1 MSAGPPRCKSV
12 RLVQIR
18 HIGVSAVAI
27 GAVRQYK
34 LPRMSTPPAI
44 HPLLDAIDTPADLRR
59 LPVTKLAELAQEL
72 RQFLIQSVST
82 RGGHFAAGLGTV
94 ELTIAL
100 HYVYN
105 TPYDRL
111 VWDVGHQAYPHKV
124 LTGRR
129 ERLHTIKQHRGLA
142 PFPTRAESEYDTFGV
157 GHSSTSIS
165 AALGMAVAAAQRG
178 EDRRAVAIIGDGA
191 LTAGMAFEAL
201 NHAGSS
207 PTDLLIVLNDND
219 MSISEN
225 VGALSNYLARAL
237 SGSMYSHLRESG
249 KKVLR
254 QMPTVW
260 ELARRSEEHIKGMVL
275 PGTLFEEMG
284 FNYIGPID
292 GHDVKALVTTLR
304 NLKKLHGPQFLHVVT
319 RKGKGYAPAEADP
332 IKWHGPG
339 PFDPASGLIFKEAS
353 AGPTYSQIF
362 GKWLCDMAESDPKI
376 IGITPAMREGSGLV
390 EFSKRFPE
398 RYYDVAIA
406 EQHAVTFAAG
416 LAAEGLKPVVAI
428 YSTFLQRAYD
438 QLIHDVALQNLPV
451 IFALDRAGLVGSDG
465 ATHQGSYDLSF
476 LRCIPNMVV
485 MAPADENECRQM
497 LYTATTLSSPSAVR
511 YPRGTGCGAAIAA
524 DMTAM
529 PVGRAQ
535 LRRDGRSGLAIMVF
549 GTLAESARKIAERL
563 DATLVNMRFVKPLD
577 EDMVAAI
584 AARHRAIVTI
594 EENAVMGGA
603 GSAVNEVLA
612 ASGIALP
619 MLNLGIPDRF
629 IEHGSRDSCLAAAGL
644 DLAGLTASVEHWW
657 APQAQERQAQERIR
671 SVGMAAGT

>member
-1 MSAGPPRCKSV
+1 MADP
-12 RLVQIR
+12 LNT
-18 HIGVSAVAI
+18 
-27 GAVRQYK
+27 Y
-34 LPRMSTPPAI
+34 
-44 HPLLDAIDTPADLRR
+44 PLLESIDTPADLRR
-59 LPVTKLAELAQEL
+59 LPLPRLVELAAEL

-100 HYVYN
+100 HYVFN
-105 TPYDRL
+105 TPHDRL

-129 ERLHTIKQHRGLA
+129 QLLHTIKQDGGLA
-142 PFPTRAESEYDTFGV
+142 PFPARAESEYDTFGV

-165 AALGMAVAAAQRG
+165 AALGMAIGAAKRG
-178 EDRRAVAIIGDGA
+178 EARRAVAIIGDGA

-201 NHAGSS
+201 NHAGSA
-207 PTDLLIVLNDND
+207 PADVLIILNDND

-237 SGSMYSHLRESG
+237 SGRMYSHLRDSG

-254 QMPTVW
+254 KMPTVW
-260 ELARRSEEHIKGMVL
+260 ELARRSEEHLKGMVL

-284 FNYIGPID
+284 FNYIGPVD
-292 GHDVKALVTTLR
+292 GHDVKALVATL
-304 NLKKLHGPQFLHVVT
+304 NNVKKLNGPQFLHVVT

-339 PFDPASGLIFKEAS
+339 PFDPASGKIFKEA
-353 AGPTYSQIF
+353 ATGPTYSQIF
-362 GKWLCDMAESDPKI
+362 GQWLCDMADADPTI
-376 IGITPAMREGSGLV
+376 MGITPAMREGSGLV
-390 EFSKRFPE
+390 EYSKRFPD
-398 RYYDVAIA
+398 RYFDVAIA

-416 LAAEGLKPVVAI
+416 LACEGFKPVVAI

-476 LRCIPNMVV
+476 LRAIPNMVI

-497 LYTATTLSSPSAVR
+497 LFTGTTLAGPSAIR
-511 YPRGTGCGAAIAA
+511 YPRGTGPGAAINAE
-524 DMTAM
+524 MTAV
-529 PVGRAQ
+529 PLGKALVKRE
-535 LRRDGRSGLAIMVF
+535 GRSGLALLVF
-549 GTLAESARKIAERL
+549 GTLLESARKIAERL

-577 EDMVAAI
+577 IELIVNI
-584 AARHRAIVTI
+584 AARHRALVTI

-603 GSAVNEVLA
+603 GSAVGEGLSA
-612 ASGIALP
+612 AGVQIPL
-619 MLNLGIPDRF
+619 LQIGIPDRF
-629 IEHGSRDSCLAAAGL
+629 IEHGSRDTCLAAAGL
-644 DLAGLTASVEHWW
+644 DLAGLTARVDVWW
-657 APQAQERQAQERIR
+657 ARQTQEKLR
-671 SVGMAAGT
+671 SVRSV